1 MTTSAEST
9 QAGRPTNV
17 VVVLLDSLN
26 RHLLGAYGST
36 EFDTPNLDR
45 FACERATRF
54 TRHVTGSLP
63 CMPARHDIL
72 CGALDFLWKPWGS
85 IELWEE
91 PVTRALKRAGVTTML
106 ITDHPHLFETG
117 GENYHTDFFAWDYLR
132 GHEGDPW
139 RTCPDPSWIGT
150 PARPAL
156 QSGWY
161 RRGMAGIE
169 RAPAGYDRSRTWFR
183 SEHDFPGPKT
193 MTAAASWIRRESASH
208 NRWMLFVDEFDP
220 HEPFDTPAPWLGC
233 YEDDPWDDELLIWPP
248 YADGAVTEGLLTTR
262 EARHIRAN
270 YGSKLSMIDHWFGEL
285 MTALHERDLWDTT
298 AVIVCT
304 DHGHY
309 LGDVREDRDIWG
321 KPLVPQYE
329 PLGHIP
335 LLVHWPGRSGGGTID
350 ALTTNVDLHATLCD
364 IFDVASAHNTHGV
377 SLVPLLTGQSTS
389 VREWALSGVYGKWVQ
404 VADGRRK
411 YARAPE
417 GDGFP
422 MAMWSNRWSTM
433 PLPAGIPFD
442 PLPMPD
448 DRATLECMPGSTVP
462 VIRQPFAAGDPVP
475 LIAAQ
480 VDRIVGRHHLY
491 DLALDPDETENRRG
505 EASEAPMVE
514 VLIEALLSVG
524 APLEQFARLGLPN
537 T

>member
-45 FACERATRF
+45 FACERATAS

-72 CGALDFLWKPWGS
+72 CGAVDFLWKPWGS

-169 RAPAGYDRSRTWFR
+169 RVPAGYDRSRTWFR

-193 MTAAASWIRRESASH
+193 MTVAASWIRRESASH
-208 NRWMLFVDEFDP
+208 NRWMLFVDEARSIP
-220 HEPFDTPAPWLGC
+220 TSRLTPLRHGSAATRMTRG
-233 YEDDPWDDELLIWPP
+233 
-248 YADGAVTEGLLTTR
+248 TT
-262 EARHIRAN
+262 
-270 YGSKLSMIDHWFGEL
+270 SS
-285 MTALHERDLWDTT
+285 
-298 AVIVCT
+298 
-304 DHGHY
+304 
-309 LGDVREDRDIWG
+309 
-321 KPLVPQYE
+321 
-329 PLGHIP
+329 
-335 LLVHWPGRSGGGTID
+335 
-350 ALTTNVDLHATLCD
+350 
-364 IFDVASAHNTHGV
+364 
-377 SLVPLLTGQSTS
+377 
-389 VREWALSGVYGKWVQ
+389 
-404 VADGRRK
+404 
-411 YARAPE
+411 
-417 GDGFP
+417 
-422 MAMWSNRWSTM
+422 
-433 PLPAGIPFD
+433 
-442 PLPMPD
+442 
-448 DRATLECMPGSTVP
+448 
-462 VIRQPFAAGDPVP
+462 
-475 LIAAQ
+475 
-480 VDRIVGRHHLY
+480 
-491 DLALDPDETENRRG
+491 
-505 EASEAPMVE
+505 
-514 VLIEALLSVG
+514 
-524 APLEQFARLGLPN
+524 
-537 T
+537 